1 MSPLFSL
8 FRTSGL
14 PPKRR
19 NSPAHG
25 EIKRNSPRLPHTLY
39 QDRGERRLTSRC
51 RCPITCEL
59 MEDPVLAMD
68 GHSYERKAI
77 ED

>member
-1 MSPLFSL
+1 M
-8 FRTSGL
+8 
-14 PPKRR
+14 
-19 NSPAHG
+19 
-25 EIKRNSPRLPHTLY
+25 
-39 QDRGERRLTSRC
+39 TSRC

-77 ED
+77 EDWLQRNATSPTTNLPLPSTLLVPNHSLKSMIVEWSEARKKARA